1 MRVKLEEV
9 SGGFILSDMLVMK
22 KTFLALTALIALT
35 LILAGC
41 AQVPDDGTGN
51 GGKPV
56 AEDSNISE
64 LDYSALSESSIAG
77 VDVVFVDMMIPHHE
91 QALVLADLAF
101 NYAEDS
107 EVLRLAEEIRSAQD
121 AEVDMMRS
129 WYANSDI
136 VPRSQD
142 HSEMAGMLSD
152 EQLEA
157 LGNLR
162 GREFDIAWLE
172 GMIEHHEGAIAMAD
186 MVKFSK
192 TPAVIEFAEHLVIL
206 QQREIDEMSSLLEL
220 LKS

>member
-1 MRVKLEEV
+1 MAADNLSNDNSGKL
-9 SGGFILSDMLVMK
+9 S
-22 KTFLALTALIALT
+22 
-35 LILAGC
+35 
-41 AQVPDDGTGN
+41 GTGQT
-51 GGKPV
+51 GSL
-56 AEDSNISE
+56 EE

-101 NYAEDS
+101 KYAEDS
-107 EVLRLAEEIRSAQD
+107 EVLRLAEEIRSVQD
-121 AEVDMMRS
+121 VEVDMMRS

-136 VPRSQD
+136 VPRFQD

-157 LGNLR
+157 LGSLR
-162 GREFDIAWLE
+162 GKEFDIAWLE

-192 TPAVIEFAEHLVIL
+192 TPAVIEFAEHLVVL

-220 LKS
+220 FKS

>member
-1 MRVKLEEV
+1 MFKFMLAAAISV
-9 SGGFILSDMLVMK
+9 SL
-22 KTFLALTALIALT
+22 
-35 LILAGC
+35 LAGC
-41 AQVPDDGTGN
+41 SYIEGDV
-51 GGKPV
+51 KV
-56 AEDSNISE
+56 SE
-64 LDYSALSESSIAG
+64 SGSVGFDYSSVADAQIRG

-101 NYAEDS
+101 KYSEDS

-121 AEVDMMRS
+121 VEVNMMRS

-136 VPRSQD
+136 IPRSQD

-152 EQLEA
+152 DQMEA
-157 LGNLR
+157 LANLR
-162 GREFDIAWLE
+162 GKEFDIAWLE

-206 QQREIDEMSSLLEL
+206 QQREIDEMTLLLEVIRG
-220 LKS
+220 

>member
-1 MRVKLEEV
+1 
-9 SGGFILSDMLVMK
+9 MLVMK
-22 KTFLALTALIALT
+22 KTLLALAALT
-35 LILAGC
+35 VILTGC
-41 AQVPDDGTGN
+41 AQVYDDGMGN
-51 GGKPV
+51 GGKAA

-101 NYAEDS
+101 KYAEDS
-107 EVLRLAEEIRSAQD
+107 EVLRLAEEIRSVQD
-121 AEVDMMRS
+121 VEVDMMRS

-142 HSEMAGMLSD
+142 HSEMAGMLSY

-157 LGNLR
+157 LGSLR

-172 GMIEHHEGAIAMAD
+172 GMIEHHEGAIDMAD

-192 TPAVIEFAEHLVIL
+192 TPAVIEFAEHLVVL
-206 QQREIDEMSSLLEL
+206 QQWEIDEMRSLLET
-220 LKS
+220 LKG

>member
-1 MRVKLEEV
+1 MFKFMLAAAISV
-9 SGGFILSDMLVMK
+9 SL
-22 KTFLALTALIALT
+22 
-35 LILAGC
+35 LAGC
-41 AQVPDDGTGN
+41 SYIEGDV
-51 GGKPV
+51 KV
-56 AEDSNISE
+56 SE
-64 LDYSALSESSIAG
+64 SGSVGFDYSSVADAQIRG

-101 NYAEDS
+101 KYSEDS

-121 AEVDMMRS
+121 VEVNVMRS

-136 VPRSQD
+136 IPRSQD

-152 EQLEA
+152 DQMEA
-157 LGNLR
+157 LANLR
-162 GREFDIAWLE
+162 GKEFDIAWLE

-206 QQREIDEMSSLLEL
+206 QQREIDEMTLLLEVIRG
-220 LKS
+220 